1 MILISLICMGAFNY
15 GYIMGYGVGL
25 ALLFIIGLL
34 SL

>member
-1 MILISLICMGAFNY
+1 MIILSLIFLCAFNY
-15 GYIMGYGVGL
+15 GYVMGYGVGL